1 MHTSK
6 FKVQGK
12 EVFVIHH
19 GDWSGDAAVHF
30 TDEEGKAQEVTLP
43 GLFLL
48 QLGKNA
54 AVEALKAK
62 IMSVVE
68 TALDEP
74 L

>member
-6 FKVQGK
+6 FKIQGK

-19 GDWSGDAAVHF
+19 GDWSGDASVHF